1 MHDLGFLHRDI
12 KPANFVIGAPG
23 TKDANTVYVVDYGI
37 ARKILDAK
45 GSMLTPRRKVK
56 KDKSQGNWLSSSN
69 FQIKFKGTVRFAP
82 VTMHK
87 MEELGRKDD
96 CESWIYM
103 VVDMVNENRLPW
115 HMVTDVD
122 EVERMKKKAIAEPR
136 TLFKSSEVC

>member
-1 MHDLGFLHRDI
+1 MHELGFLHRDI

-23 TKDANTVYVVDYGI
+23 SRNANTIYVVDYGI
-37 ARKILDAK
+37 ARKFLDQNE
-45 GSMLTPRRKVK
+45 SMLTPRKRVK
-56 KDKSQGNWLSSSN
+56 LTKNQFVGLKNLIL
-69 FQIKFKGTVRFAP
+69 QIKFKGTVRFAP

-115 HMVTDVD
+115 HMITDVD
-122 EVERMKKKAIAEPR
+122 EVERMKRSAIDNPK
-136 TLFKSSEVC
+136 TLFRSDEVQ